1 MTTARSR
8 RLGRRT
14 IAVAA
19 VATATALF
27 LAACGGGAAPSGEAT
42 DPEKL
47 EYLVNAENG
56 NIPPVL
62 ESMSTGVCE
71 AQNEALPLEINSI
84 PQADL
89 DGQIQ
94 LLVGQDA
101 LPAMFAA
108 GGTPAEG
115 AKLWNAGKLVDFEV
129 ALDDLGVLDQIEPG
143 AISTIKKLYGG
154 AFSFLPFQY
163 NIEGIFYNKVIFEEN
178 GFEEPQTWDELMD
191 IAAALKAKGILPFT
205 ASGEQGWPITRL
217 LSGYIFR
224 SLGPDALQA
233 VADGEAKLTDPEY
246 VEAAAAIAELG
257 ANGYLNENIASLD
270 YDGAQ
275 SEFLNGNAA
284 MFYMGTWALTAINNP
299 ETNLVG
305 PENVGFMPFP
315 GVEGGAGDIGQYP
328 SNVGLPST
336 FGSATFGPKVA
347 DWAKCIT
354 ENFGE
359 MSLVEQNTISGFK
372 VPDEVW
378 AEQPQL
384 TQDVHDRIA
393 ASTESVLWFEA
404 LFNAKAGQD
413 SSKNAALLVT
423 GQISP
428 EEFMSTLQTDLDQG

>member
-1 MTTARSR
+1 VTTASRR
-8 RLGRRT
+8 RLGRRSLV
-14 IAVAA
+14 VAA
-19 VATATALF
+19 AAATSLA
-27 LAACGGGAAPSGEAT
+27 LAACSGGGGGTGGEGT
-42 DPEKL
+42 DPQKL

-62 ESMSTGVCE
+62 ESMASGECTAE
-71 AQNEALPLEINSI
+71 NDALPLEINSI

-94 LLVGQDA
+94 LLVSQDA

-115 AKLWNAGKLVDFEV
+115 AKLWDAGKLVDFDV

-143 AISTIKKLYGG
+143 AISTIKALYGG

-163 NIEGIFYNKVIFEEN
+163 NIEGIFFNKELFAEH
-178 GFEEPQTWDELMD
+178 GFEEPQTWAELMD
-191 IAAALKAKGILPFT
+191 IAAAFEAEGILPFT

-224 SLGPDALQA
+224 SLGPDALRK

-246 VEAAAAIAELG
+246 VEAAEAIAALG
-257 ANGYLNENIASLD
+257 ENGYLNENIASLD

-275 SEFLNGNAA
+275 NEFLNGNAA
-284 MFYMGTWALTAINNP
+284 MFYMGTWALTAINDP
-299 ETNLVG
+299 ESNLIGVD
-305 PENVGFMPFP
+305 NVGFLPFP
-315 GVEGGAGDIGQYP
+315 DVEGGAGSIDQYP

-336 FGSATFGPKVA
+336 FGSATFGPKVQ
-347 DWAKCIT
+347 DWTRCIT

-359 MSLVEQNTISGFK
+359 MSLVDQNTISGFK
-372 VPDEVW
+372 VPDDVW

-393 ASTESVLWFEA
+393 DSTESVLWFEA

-413 SSKNAALLVT
+413 SSKNAALLVS
-423 GQISP
+423 GEMSP
-428 EEFMSTLQTDLDQG
+428 EEFMSLLQTDLDAG

>member
-1 MTTARSR
+1 MTTAQWR
-8 RLGRRT
+8 RLGRRSLV
-14 IAVAA
+14 VAA
-19 VATATALF
+19 ATASALV
-27 LAACGGGAAPSGEAT
+27 LAACSGGGAAGGEGT
-42 DPEKL
+42 DPQKL

-71 AQNEALPLEINSI
+71 AENEELPLEINSI

-115 AKLWNAGKLVDFEV
+115 AKLWNAGKLVDFEES
-129 ALDDLGVLDQIEPG
+129 LDELGVLDQIEPG
-143 AISTIKKLYGG
+143 AVSTIKALYGG

-163 NIEGIFYNKVIFEEN
+163 NIEGIFYNKQLFADH
-178 GFEEPQTWDELMD
+178 GFEEPQTWDELME
-191 IAAALKAKGILPFT
+191 IAEAFKAEGILPFT

-224 SLGPDALQA
+224 SLGPDALRK
-233 VADGEAKLTDPEY
+233 VADGEAELTDPEY

-275 SEFLNGNAA
+275 NEFLNGNAA
-284 MFYMGTWALTAINNP
+284 MFYMGTWALTAINDP
-299 ETNLVG
+299 EGNEIGVD
-305 PENVGFMPFP
+305 NVGFMPFP
-315 GVEGGAGDIGQYP
+315 AVEGGAGDIGQYP

-336 FGSATFGPKVA
+336 FGSATYGPKVQS
-347 DWAKCIT
+347 WVKCIT

-384 TQDVHDRIA
+384 TQDVHDRISG
-393 ASTESVLWFEA
+393 STESVLWFEA

-413 SSKNAALLVT
+413 SSKNVSLLVT
-423 GQISP
+423 GQMSP
-428 EEFMSTLQTDLDQG
+428 EEFMGLLQTDLDAG